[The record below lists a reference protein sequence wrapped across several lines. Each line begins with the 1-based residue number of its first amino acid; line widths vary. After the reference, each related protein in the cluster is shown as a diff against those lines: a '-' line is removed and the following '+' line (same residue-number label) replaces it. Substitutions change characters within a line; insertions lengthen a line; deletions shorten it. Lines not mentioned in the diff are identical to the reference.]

1 MKTLH
6 LLFTALLF
14 VPAALTAQNE
24 PAPDL
29 GQVTG
34 NVSLLWQSYSEDETI
49 NAVVPSEKAAMNA
62 WANLIYTRGKF
73 SAGLRYESYNNAL
86 VGFPGRFKGNGIGYR
101 FARYNDDM
109 FDVTIGNFYEQFGS
123 GMIFR
128 TYEERFLGIDNA
140 MDGMRIV
147 FKPFQGITLKGVYGR
162 QRLDF
167 DDGLITGDGLIR
179 GGDAD
184 ININRLFED
193 LSDKELQV
201 TLGGSF
207 LSKFQSGSTI
217 EKDTL
222 FLEVPQNVGS
232 YAGRV
237 NAFYKGFNL
246 YGEYVQ
252 KINDPTADNGYIYKN
267 GEAYLGTLSY
277 SQRGFGF
284 TVGGKMIDNMSF
296 RSDRDLQLLDAPI
309 NFLPPTTKV
318 HTYNLAAT
326 LYPYATVITT
336 GESAYSTEVFK
347 KFKPVE
353 LVENERGIGA
363 GFKKLYNKIV
373 GKYGTTITANFAA
386 ANSLDTTNLAG
397 QEGVVYGYERNSLG
411 FGSTK
416 YIRDLNVEV
425 SRKFNKNFK
434 VKYTYY
440 YLEFNTT
447 TNAVTTDFKGLLF
460 ADIHV
465 LELQN
470 RLSKHH
476 SLRTELQALFTEQDK
491 GDWATVLFEY
501 SYSPHWFVSIMDQY
515 NFGNN
520 NSDNRVHYIYGTVGY
535 IDGANRLAVGYGKR
549 RAGIFCVGGV
559 CRAVPA
565 SNGFEITFTSS
576 F

>member
-1 MKTLH
+1 MKTLQ
-6 LLFTALLF
+6 LFFTALLF
-14 VPAALTAQNE
+14 VPLTIYAQIE
-24 PAPDL
+24 QGPDL

-34 NVSLLWQSYSEDETI
+34 NVSLLWQSYSEDEAI
-49 NAVVPSEKAAMNA
+49 NAAVPAEKAAMNA

-147 FKPFQGITLKGVYGR
+147 FKPFQGVTLKGVYGR

-179 GGDAD
+179 GADGDVS
-184 ININRLFED
+184 INQLFED
-193 LSDKELQV
+193 LSEKDLQV
-201 TLGGSF
+201 NFGGSF

-237 NAFYKGFNL
+237 SAFYKGFNL
-246 YGEYVQ
+246 YGEYVR
-252 KINDPTADNGYIYKN
+252 KINDPSADNGYIYKE
-267 GEAYLGTLSY
+267 GEAFLGNLSY
-277 SQRGFGF
+277 SQKGFGINF
-284 TVGGKMIDNMSF
+284 GAKVIDNMSF

-336 GESAYSTEVFK
+336 GESAYSVDLFK
-347 KFKPVE
+347 KFKPVDLE
-353 LVENERGIGA
+353 ENERGLGA
-363 GFKKLYNKIV
+363 GFKKIYNLIV
-373 GKYGTTITANFAA
+373 GKYGTKIEANFAA
-386 ANSLDTTNLAG
+386 ANSLDTTNFVG
-397 QEGVVYGYERNSLG
+397 QEGAVYGYQRNSLG

-416 YIRDLNVEV
+416 YIRDLNVQI

-434 VKYTYY
+434 AKYTYF

-470 RLSKHH
+470 KFSKHH
-476 SLRTELQALFTEQDK
+476 SLRTELQTLLTEQDK

-501 SYSPHWFVSIMDQY
+501 SYSPHWFVSVMDQY
-515 NFGNN
+515 NFGNSN
-520 NSDNRVHYIYGTVGY
+520 TDDRVHYIYGTVGY
-535 IDGANRLAVGYGKR
+535 INGANRLAIGYGKR
-549 RAGIFCVGGV
+549 RAGVFCVGGV
-559 CRAVPA
+559 CRAVPS

>member
-1 MKTLH
+1 LKTLQ
-6 LLFTALLF
+6 LFFTALLF
-14 VPAALTAQNE
+14 VPLTLSAQIQQG
-24 PAPDL
+24 PDL

-34 NVSLLWQSYSEDETI
+34 NVSLLWQSYSEDEAI
-49 NAVVPSEKAAMNA
+49 NAAVPAEKAAMNA

-147 FKPFQGITLKGVYGR
+147 FKPFQGVTLKGVYGR

-179 GGDAD
+179 GADAD
-184 ININRLFED
+184 ININQLFED
-193 LSDKELQV
+193 LADKDLQV
-201 TLGGSF
+201 NIGGSF

-232 YAGRV
+232 SAGRV

-246 YGEYVQ
+246 YGEYVR
-252 KINDPTADNGYIYKN
+252 KINDPSADNGYIYKD
-267 GEAYLGTLSY
+267 GEAYLASLAY

-284 TVGGKMIDNMSF
+284 TLGGKVIDNMSF

-336 GESAYSTEVFK
+336 GESAYSVEVFK
-347 KFKPVE
+347 KFKPSE
-353 LVENERGIGA
+353 IQEGERGIGSS
-363 GFKKLYNKIV
+363 FKKLYNTIV
-373 GKYGTTITANFAA
+373 GEYGTTITANFAA

-397 QEGVVYGYERNSLG
+397 QEGVVYGYERNTLG

-434 VKYTYY
+434 AKYTYY

-476 SLRTELQALFTEQDK
+476 SLRTEVQTLFTEQDK
-491 GDWATVLFEY
+491 GDWATLLFEY
-501 SYSPHWFVSIMDQY
+501 SFSPHWFVSVMDQY
-515 NFGNN
+515 NFGNDDPN
-520 NSDNRVHYIYGTVGY
+520 DRIHYLYGTVGY
-535 IDGANRLAVGYGKR
+535 IDGANRLTMGYGKR
-549 RAGIFCVGGV
+549 RAGVFCVGGV
-559 CRAVPA
+559 CRAVPS